1 MGIKSAQGKSIR
13 RKSILTGLIVFLCY
27 TAVFVVAASAF
38 WDWGYQKLA
47 YKVADQVS
55 PWNYVTEDEYN
66 DLYAEVANDMQ
77 YAADTFMDS
86 HPSNKEDAAE
96 DSSSDYASA
105 MNEPYV
111 SALGPE
117 AGLTL
122 SEDSTFNT
130 TSFYSEDLA
139 FWSGKGLY
147 AWRDLSVYHDFLAAE
162 PGALLVCYL
171 LGLLVLLLFAVPR
184 LIKQV
189 DSLAC
194 AVSDLFADKSAP
206 INLPRSLSETRTELI
221 DIQNREL
228 HNEQATLAAEQRK
241 NELVAYLAHD
251 IRTPLTSVIGYLDIL
266 RSTPELPAD
275 KREQFANVAYE
286 KAERLDTLMEEF
298 FEITR
303 YNLQSIPIERERVD
317 LGLFCHQIAES
328 MYPQTQ
334 AKSLEIE
341 VHAPVDETVFIDPE
355 KMARACG
362 NLLRNAIAYSDPA
375 STIVFSAERK
385 GSKLVLEFSD
395 QGKEIS
401 PEHLDAIFEKFFRE
415 DAARTSDKGGA
426 GLGLAISKEIIEAH
440 GGSITATSEHGLT
453 TFSIEIPNAL

>member
-1 MGIKSAQGKSIR
+1 MGIKSAQGKSIQ
-13 RKSILTGLIVFLCY
+13 RKFMLAGLIIFLCY
-27 TAVFVVAASAF
+27 TAVFVVAANVF

-47 YKVADQVS
+47 YKVADQAS

-86 HPSNKEDAAE
+86 HPSNKENTSE

-105 MNEPYV
+105 MSQPYD

-117 AGLTL
+117 AGITL
-122 SEDSTFNT
+122 SEGSTFST

-147 AWRDLSVYHDFLAAE
+147 AWRDLSVYHNFLAAE
-162 PGALLVCYL
+162 PSALAICYL
-171 LGLLVLLLFAVPR
+171 LGLLALSLLAIPR
-184 LIKQV
+184 LIKQI

-194 AVSDLFADKSAP
+194 AVNDLFADKSAP

-228 HNEQATLAAEQRK
+228 HNEQATRAAEQRK

-266 RSTPELPAD
+266 RSTPDLPAD
-275 KREQFANVAYE
+275 KREQFASVAYE

-334 AKSLEIE
+334 AKSLKIE
-341 VHAPVDETVFIDPE
+341 VRAPIDETVLIDPE

-385 GSKLVLEFSD
+385 GDNLVLEFSD

-440 GGSITATSEHGLT
+440 GGSITATSERGLT